1 MLRRASATVAV
12 AGLTLALAACSG
24 AGDSGDAEPSS
35 GGTPPSSTPTEAGS
49 AFGSESG
56 SESGSE
62 TSSETGTEPADPAYL
77 PVPDGLE
84 LTPPGTELGF
94 KEPALAAWT
103 PRQDLV
109 GVVGV
114 QVQRVERT
122 TIAASLAGYELTP
135 EESASTPYFVTVKVG
150 NGGDTD
156 LGGRQLPVYVVD
168 SEQRLVAP
176 TGIDPAFEPCPGSV
190 LPAVFAPGDE
200 TRSCLIFLLT
210 RGAELEQ
217 VMFRPPE
224 GVVPITWTGKVQ
236 RLGDR
241 ARPRRDREGGDDRD
255 GGDRGDRRDRD

>member
-1 MLRRASATVAV
+1 VLRSITV
-12 AGLTLALAACSG
+12 AGLALALAGCSS
-24 AGDSGDAEPSS
+24 AGDGGGAAPTPDGTPTSSASSS
-35 GGTPPSSTPTEAGS
+35 GEPTATGSSDS
-49 AFGSESG
+49 
-56 SESGSE
+56 
-62 TSSETGTEPADPAYL
+62 TEPADAAAYL
-77 PVPDGLE
+77 PVPDGRE

-103 PRQDLV
+103 PRQGLV

-122 TIAASLAGYELTP
+122 TVDDSLAGYELTP
-135 EESASTPYFVTVKVG
+135 EESASTPYFVTVEVG

-200 TRSCLIFLLT
+200 TRSCLIFLVAP
-210 RGAELEQ
+210 GAELEQ

-236 RLGDR
+236 RLEDR
-241 ARPRRDREGGDDRD
+241 NRPRRDRDRRGESRQPRD
-255 GGDRGDRRDRD
+255 GRR